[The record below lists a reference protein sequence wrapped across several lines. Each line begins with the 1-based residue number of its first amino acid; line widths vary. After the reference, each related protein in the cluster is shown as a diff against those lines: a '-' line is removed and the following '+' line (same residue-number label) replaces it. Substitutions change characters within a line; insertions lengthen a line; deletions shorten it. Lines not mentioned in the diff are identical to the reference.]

1 MQGPVGIPEHFPS
14 KKNGI
19 GLTGGHNLLRLHGMG
34 YQTNRAG
41 GNAYLLANRCGKGS
55 LVPRSRRDFCM
66 GHQATAGAVNEI
78 NADLFEPAA
87 KFYGLVQIPSSFHPI
102 CAGDPH
108 KEREFRRPHFP
119 NGSGD
124 P

>member
-19 GLTGGHNLLRLHGMG
+19 GLPGGHNLLRLRGMG
-34 YQTNRAG
+34 DQTDRTG
-41 GNAYLLANRCGKGS
+41 GNPNLLADLGGKRS
-55 LVPRSRRDFCM
+55 LIPRSRRDFGM
-66 GHQATAGAVNEI
+66 GDQATAGAVNEI

-102 CAGDPH
+102 CAGDPY